1 MSQPNE
7 ILRNNQTRVRQLIL
21 RMREVAEE
29 NSRLQD
35 IINDKDS
42 EINSLKQT
50 VEQLTSDY
58 NHLKTARMMEIT
70 YGDIDSAKAR
80 ITKLITD
87 VNKSL
92 VILGDD

>member
-7 ILRNNQTRVRQLIL
+7 ILRNHTTRVRQLIL
-21 RMREVAEE
+21 RMREVAEA